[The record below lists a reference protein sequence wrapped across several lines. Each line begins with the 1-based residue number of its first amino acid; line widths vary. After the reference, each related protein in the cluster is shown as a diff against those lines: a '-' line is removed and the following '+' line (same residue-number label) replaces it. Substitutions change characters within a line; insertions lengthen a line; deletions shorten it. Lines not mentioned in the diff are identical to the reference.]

1 MKQSSPLRLPR
12 LLPALSLLAACAL
25 LVCLPAA
32 RTQAFGWPNNNDS
45 IFPPLA
51 AAKPY
56 INFDG
61 KGFIVKGKR
70 TFIVAG
76 DFHYPRTPRALWRD
90 RLLRIKRAGYNTVQ
104 TYAFWNFHEPREG
117 EFDFSGDKDLNA
129 FLKTVQSL
137 NMYAIVRAGPYIN
150 AEWDTGGLPVWLRF
164 KPGLLPM
171 TDNPQ
176 FYAAVTPYWNK
187 LFPILAANQITK
199 GGPIIMVQLENEH
212 VLPGG
217 VGGGTDLPNAY
228 YKHYY
233 AKARAMGLTVP
244 LFFSGLNHNDD
255 PAGDTP
261 FDTSQRTSPWYS
273 TEFWTGWVGRYGVDP
288 ERGKKLE
295 RTTWKVIAF
304 GGAGY
309 THYTM
314 AGGTDFE
321 TWNNDEQAAS
331 YDFGSPIGQTGDL
344 RDDYYFCK
352 RAAMF
357 ATSMAPVLS
366 NSVAAAGGGGIV
378 PTDPRL
384 QITKRT
390 GKAGE
395 ILFLD
400 NRTGEAIK
408 TQVKLANGKVF
419 PEAGP
424 VTLAP
429 GEIMPMVKGFPVT
442 PGVNLTLGAAR
453 ILGIAQSG
461 PMTTLI
467 VYGPAGEPAEL
478 HFAAAKAKIVQ
489 QPVSSKPL
497 QVSPEMVLW
506 RGAIPAAMPSSSV
519 FKVGP
524 RLVRVLAM
532 TTNMADRTWFLKDDA
547 LIACGPDYVSE
558 VNETPKGLRLD
569 TERRGL
575 GPASASSRPA
585 LLYTATV
592 AAPVK
597 LVSVP
602 VPGTRPAPVTA
613 PALAPWRRDAA
624 NPEAQTPYSD
634 KSWKAST
641 EPLPMGADGDYSN
654 YAWYRTS
661 VTVPKAGQ
669 YQLNL
674 SDAGDWV
681 SVFVNGK
688 HADSDGPRTRYQS
701 AAPRRLLTTL
711 NAGKNTLAFLTAH
724 YGRNKL
730 FNYYGPLTTI
740 DAKGISGPVAL
751 SPPSATAGA
760 QISAFRWQLDTQAPL
775 DSDTKA
781 FPTLDT
787 SGAEWQDTD
796 NYKDVFNAKEGWAW
810 YRATLPDISG
820 PHRHLHFSSIDDY
833 GIVFLSG
840 KQIDPNVAIN
850 ADRDVSLDDAW
861 KEGGPNVLAV
871 AVHNTGGGGNLGAIR
886 LDADLPPGVNIPGW
900 KMRGG
905 VVMPAASS
913 ADWTAA
919 APTAAANA
927 PAFYATTFQAVAPGP
942 IGPYPVLRL
951 AMTGMSRGFVWLNGR
966 NLGRYPEKSPVEGV
980 YLPPSL
986 LRPTGNHLVVFDEDG
1001 AAPAGMHLLVEAAA
1015 SRVGVVLA
1023 PTGKTP

>member
-1 MKQSSPLRLPR
+1 MKQFFGSRVPRRLPT
-12 LLPALSLLAACAL
+12 LLPLALIALLLA
-25 LVCLPAA
+25 LPAT

-61 KGFIVKGKR
+61 KGFIIKGKR

-76 DFHYPRTPRALWRD
+76 DMHYPRTPRALWLD

-117 EFDFSGDKDLNA
+117 QFDFTGDKDLDA
-129 FLKTVQSL
+129 FLKTVKSL
-137 NMYAIVRAGPYIN
+137 NMYAIVRAGPYVN

-164 KPGLLPM
+164 KSGLLPM
-171 TDNPQ
+171 TDNAQ

-233 AKARAMGLTVP
+233 AKARAMGLTIP

-255 PAGDTP
+255 PAGDSP

-288 ERGKKLE
+288 DRGKKLE

-314 AGGTDFE
+314 AGGTDFD

-357 ATSMAPVLS
+357 ATSMAPILA
-366 NSVAAAGGGGIV
+366 NSVAAAGGGGAA

-384 QITKRT
+384 QITSRK
-390 GKAGE
+390 GKAGQ

-408 TQVKLANGKVF
+408 TQIKMADGKVF
-419 PEAGP
+419 PAAGP

-429 GEIMPMVKGFPVT
+429 GEIMPVIKGFPVL
-442 PGVNLTLGAAR
+442 PGVNLTLGAGR
-453 ILGIAQSG
+453 ILGVAQSG

-467 VYGPAGEPAEL
+467 VYGAAGEPAEM
-478 HFAAAKAKIVQ
+478 HFAAAGAKIVQ
-489 QPVSSKPL
+489 QPVGKPL
-497 QVSPEMVLW
+497 TVTPDMVLW
-506 RGAIPAAMPSSSV
+506 RATIPATTPSASV
-519 FKVGP
+519 FKVGT

-532 TTNMADRTWFLKDDA
+532 TTERADRTWLLKDDS
-547 LIACGPDYVSE
+547 LIACGPDYVGE
-558 VNETPKGLRLD
+558 VQDTPQGLRLD

-575 GPASASSRPA
+575 GPAPKPAMPA
-585 LLYTATV
+585 LLYTASVGAPFPMMPV
-592 AAPVK
+592 A
-597 LVSVP
+597 
-602 VPGTRPAPVTA
+602 VPGTHPILATA
-613 PALAPWRRDAA
+613 PALAPWRVDAA
-624 NPEAQTPYSD
+624 VPEAQTGFDD
-634 KSWKAST
+634 KGWKVSPA
-641 EPLPMGADGDYSN
+641 PLAMGADGDYSA

-661 VTVPKAGQ
+661 VTVPKAGD

-681 SVFVNGK
+681 TVFVNGK
-688 HADSDGPRTRYQS
+688 RASSDGPRTRYQN
-701 AAPRRLLTTL
+701 AAPRRLVVPLT
-711 NAGKNTLAFLTAH
+711 AGKNALAFLTAH

-730 FNYYGPLTTI
+730 FNYYGLLDTI
-740 DAKGISGPVAL
+740 DAKGISGPVSL
-751 SPPSATAGA
+751 SPPSGTVGA
-760 QISAFRWQLDTQAPL
+760 QITAFREQLDPQAPL

-781 FPTLDT
+781 SPTLDT
-787 SGAEWQDTD
+787 SGKDWQDTD
-796 NYKDVFNAKEGWAW
+796 NYKDVFNGTAAWAW
-810 YRATLPDISG
+810 YRATLPEISG
-820 PHRHLHFSSIDDY
+820 PHRHLHFTSIDDY
-833 GIVFLSG
+833 GVVFLNG

-871 AVHNTGGGGNLGAIR
+871 AVHNTGGGGNLGEVR
-886 LDADLPPGVNIPGW
+886 LEADLPPGKNIAGW
-900 KMRGG
+900 KMHGG
-905 VVMPAASS
+905 VVMPSWNAAVWKPN
-913 ADWTAA
+913 APAA
-919 APTAAANA
+919 APGV
-927 PAFYATTFQAVAPGP
+927 PAFYATTFQAVQPGP
-942 IGPYPVLRL
+942 VGPYPVLRL
-951 AMTGMSRGFVWLNGR
+951 SMTGMSRGFVWLNGR

-986 LRPTGNHLVVFDEDG
+986 LRPGGNHLVVFDEDG
-1001 AAPAGMHLLVEAAA
+1001 AAPGQMHVIVEAVA

-1023 PTGKTP
+1023 PAGKMP

>member
-1 MKQSSPLRLPR
+1 MTQSFPLRLPH
-12 LLPALSLLAACAL
+12 LLPTLLPLALMALLLA
-25 LVCLPAA
+25 LPAA

-61 KGFIVKGKR
+61 KGFIIKGKR

-76 DFHYPRTPRALWRD
+76 DMHYPRTPRALWRD

-117 EFDFSGDKDLNA
+117 QFDFSGDKDLDA
-129 FLKTVQSL
+129 FLKTVKSL

-171 TDNPQ
+171 TDNAQ

-233 AKARAMGLTVP
+233 AKARSMGMTVP

-255 PAGDTP
+255 PAGDSP

-288 ERGKKLE
+288 DRGKKLE

-314 AGGTDFE
+314 AGGTDFD

-357 ATSMAPVLS
+357 ATSLAPILA
-366 NSVAAAGGGGIV
+366 NSLAAAGGGGSM

-400 NRTGEAIK
+400 NRTGEAVK
-408 TQVKLANGKVF
+408 TQIKMPDGKVF
-419 PEAGP
+419 PAAGP

-429 GEIMPMVKGFPVT
+429 GEIMPVVKGFPLV
-442 PGVNLTLGAAR
+442 PGVTLTLSAAR

-467 VYGPAGEPAEL
+467 VYGAAGEPAEL
-478 HFAAAKAKIVQ
+478 HFAAAGAKIIQ
-489 QPVSSKPL
+489 QPVGKPL
-497 QVSPEMVLW
+497 TMTPGRVVLKT
-506 RGAIPAAMPSSSV
+506 AIPATTPSVSV
-519 FKVGP
+519 FKVGS

-532 TTNMADRTWFLKDDA
+532 TTELADRTWFLKDDA
-547 LIACGPDYVSE
+547 LIACGPDYVGE
-558 VNETPKGLRLD
+558 VQDTPKGLRLD
-569 TERRGL
+569 TEQRGL
-575 GPASASSRPA
+575 GPDPNPALPA
-585 LLYTATV
+585 LLYTDTG
-592 AAPVK
+592 AAPAK
-597 LVSVP
+597 LVSAA
-602 VPGTRPAPVTA
+602 VPGPRLAPATA
-613 PALAPWRRDAA
+613 PALTAWRVEVS
-624 NPEAQTPYSD
+624 NPEAQPGLTD
-634 KSWKAST
+634 TKWKASAA
-641 EPLPMGADGDYSN
+641 PLPMGADGDYSA

-661 VTVPKAGQ
+661 VTVPKAGD

-681 SVFVNGK
+681 SAFVNGK
-688 HADSDGPRTRYQS
+688 HAASDGPRTRYQS
-701 AAPRRLLTTL
+701 AAPRRLVVSLV
-711 NAGKNTLAFLTAH
+711 AGKNTVAFLTAH

-730 FNYYGPLTTI
+730 FNYYDSLTTI
-740 DAKGISGPVAL
+740 DAKGISGPVTL
-751 SPPSATAGA
+751 SPPSGTAGA
-760 QISAFRWQLDTQAPL
+760 QITAFRWHLDPQAPL

-781 FPTLDT
+781 SPTLDT
-787 SGAEWQDTD
+787 SGAEWQDAD
-796 NYKDVFNAKEGWAW
+796 NSKDVFNSAAGWAW
-810 YRATLPDISG
+810 YRAILPDISG
-820 PHRHLHFSSIDDY
+820 PHRHLHFTSIDDY
-833 GIVFLSG
+833 GIVFLNG
-840 KQIDPNVAIN
+840 EQIDPNVAIN
-850 ADRDVSLDDAW
+850 ADRDVSLDEAW

-871 AVHNTGGGGNLGAIR
+871 AVHNTGGPGSIGALR
-886 LDADLPPGVNIPGW
+886 LDTALPPGETIAGW

-905 VVMPAASS
+905 VVLPAAGSPG
-913 ADWTAA
+913 WKPT

-927 PAFYATTFQAVAPGP
+927 PAFYATTFQAAAPGP
-942 IGPYPVLRL
+942 VGPHPVLRL
-951 AMTGMSRGFVWLNGR
+951 SMAGMSRGFVWLNGR

-986 LRPTGNHLVVFDEDG
+986 LRPTGNRLVVFDEDG
-1001 AAPAGMHLLVEAAA
+1001 AAPVGMHLIVEAVA

-1023 PTGKTP
+1023 PAK

>member
-1 MKQSSPLRLPR
+1 MKQFFCSRPR
-12 LLPALSLLAACAL
+12 LLPTLLPLALIALLLA
-25 LVCLPAA
+25 LPAA
-32 RTQAFGWPNNNDS
+32 RTQAFGWPDNNDS
-45 IFPPLA
+45 IFPPLP

-61 KGFIVKGKR
+61 KGFIIHGKR
-70 TFIVAG
+70 TFIVSG
-76 DFHYPRTPRALWRD
+76 ELQYPRTPRAEWRD

-117 EFDFSGDKDLNA
+117 QFDFSGDKDLNA

-137 NMYAIVRAGPYIN
+137 GMYAIVRAGPYIN

-217 VGGGTDLPNAY
+217 VGGGTDMPNAY

-255 PAGDTP
+255 PAGDSP

-288 ERGKKLE
+288 DRGKKLE
-295 RTTWKVIAF
+295 RTTWKVIAY

-314 AGGTDFE
+314 AGGTDFD

-331 YDFGSPIGQTGDL
+331 YDFGSPIGQGGDL

-357 ATSMAPVLS
+357 ATSFAPILA
-366 NSVAAAGGGGIV
+366 NSVAAAGGGGAA

-384 QITKRT
+384 QITQRM
-390 GKAGE
+390 GPAGT

-400 NRTGEAIK
+400 NRTGEAVK
-408 TQVKLANGKVF
+408 TQIKMANGKVF
-419 PEAGP
+419 PAAGP

-429 GEIMPMVKGFPVT
+429 GEIMPVVKGFPLL
-442 PGVNLTLGAAR
+442 PGVNLTLGAGR

-461 PMTTLI
+461 PMTTLV
-467 VYGPAGEPAEL
+467 VYGAAGEPTEL
-478 HFAAAKAKIVQ
+478 HFAAANAKIVQ
-489 QPVSSKPL
+489 QPAGKPL
-497 QVSPEMVLW
+497 TVTADMVLL
-506 RGAIPAAMPSSSV
+506 RTAIPAAAPSESV
-519 FKVGP
+519 FKVGS

-532 TTNMADRTWFLKDDA
+532 TTDRANRTWFLKDDA
-547 LIACGPDYVSE
+547 LIACGPDYVGE
-558 VNETPKGLRLD
+558 VSDSPKGLRLD
-569 TERRGL
+569 TERPGL
-575 GPASASSRPA
+575 GPATASALPA
-585 LLYTATV
+585 LLYTAAV
-592 AAPVK
+592 GAPAS

-602 VPGTRPAPVTA
+602 VLGTHPASATA
-613 PALAPWRRDAA
+613 PALTAWRVDASD
-624 NPEAQTPYSD
+624 PEAQPGLD
-634 KSWKAST
+634 DAKWKASP
-641 EPLPMGADGDYSN
+641 EPLSMGADGDYSA

-661 VTVPKAGQ
+661 VTVPKAGD
-669 YQLNL
+669 YQINL

-681 SVFVNGK
+681 SVFVNGR
-688 HADSDGPRTRYQS
+688 HASSDGPQTRYRS
-701 AAPRRLLTTL
+701 PAPRRLIVPL
-711 NAGKNTLAFLTAH
+711 AEGKNTVAFLSAH

-730 FNYYGPLTTI
+730 FNYYDSLAAI
-740 DAKGISGPVAL
+740 DAKGISGPVSL
-751 SPPSATAGA
+751 SPPSGSAGG
-760 QISAFRWQLDTQAPL
+760 QITAFRWQADDQAPL
-775 DSDTKA
+775 DSDKKA
-781 FPTLDT
+781 SPTLDT
-787 SGAEWQDTD
+787 SGADWHDTD
-796 NYKDVFNAKEGWAW
+796 NSKDVFDGQPGWAW
-810 YRATLPDISG
+810 YRTTLPDISG
-820 PHRHLHFSSIDDY
+820 PHRHLHFTSIDDY
-833 GIVFLSG
+833 GVIYLNG
-840 KQIDPNVAIN
+840 KQIDPNMPIN
-850 ADRDVSLDDAW
+850 ADRDVSLDAAW

-871 AVHNTGGGGNLGAIR
+871 AVRNTGGPGNIGAIR
-886 LDADLPPGVNIPGW
+886 LDTDLPPGENIAGW

-905 VVMPAASS
+905 VVLPAWNA
-913 ADWTAA
+913 ATWKPGDPAA
-919 APTAAANA
+919 APGS
-927 PAFYATTFQAVAPGP
+927 PAFYAATFQAVPPGP
-942 IGPYPVLRL
+942 AGPDPVLRL
-951 AMTGMSRGFVWLNGR
+951 SMTGMSRGFVWLNGR
-966 NLGRYPEKSPVEGV
+966 NLGRYPEKSPVDGV

-986 LRPTGNHLVVFDEDG
+986 LRPGGNHLVVFDEDG
-1001 AAPAGMHLLVEAAA
+1001 NAPGQMHILVESAA

-1023 PTGKTP
+1023 PASAAKH

>member
-1 MKQSSPLRLPR
+1 MKQFSRLRLPR
-12 LLPALSLLAACAL
+12 LLPTLLPLALMALLLA
-25 LVCLPAA
+25 LPAA

-45 IFPPLA
+45 IFPPLP

-61 KGFIVKGKR
+61 KGFIIKGKR

-76 DFHYPRTPRALWRD
+76 DMHYPRTPRALWRD
-90 RLLRIKRAGYNTVQ
+90 RLLKIKRAGYNTVQ
-104 TYAFWNFHEPREG
+104 TYAFWNYHEPREG
-117 EFDFSGDKDLNA
+117 QFDFTGEKDLDA
-129 FLKTVQSL
+129 FLKTVKSL

-187 LFPILAANQITK
+187 LFPILAANQITH

-233 AKARAMGLTVP
+233 AKARAMGLTIP

-255 PAGDTP
+255 PAGDSP

-273 TEFWTGWVGRYGVDP
+273 TEFWTGWVARYGVDP

-314 AGGTDFE
+314 AGGTDFD

-366 NSVAAAGGGGIV
+366 NSLAAAGGAGAA

-384 QITKRT
+384 QITQRT
-390 GKAGE
+390 GKAGQ

-408 TQVKLANGKVF
+408 TQIKMPNGKVY
-419 PEAGP
+419 PVAGP
-424 VTLAP
+424 MTLAP
-429 GEIMPMVKGFPVT
+429 GEIMPVVKGFPVT

-461 PMTTLI
+461 PMTTLVI
-467 VYGPAGEPAEL
+467 YGPAGEPAEL
-478 HFAAAKAKIVQ
+478 HFAAANAKIMQ
-489 QPVSSKPL
+489 QTAGSKAL
-497 QVSPEMVLW
+497 TATTDRVLW
-506 RGAIPAAMPSSSV
+506 RGTIPAATPSASV
-519 FKVGP
+519 FKVGT

-532 TTNMADRTWFLKDDA
+532 STDRADRTWFLKDDA
-547 LIACGPDYVSE
+547 LIACGPDYVGE
-558 VNETPKGLRLD
+558 VNETPQGLRLD

-575 GPASASSRPA
+575 GPASARPA

-592 AAPVK
+592 AAPAK
-597 LVSVP
+597 LISVP
-602 VPGTRPAPVTA
+602 VPGTRPDPATA
-613 PALAPWRRDAA
+613 PALTPWRVDAA
-624 NPEAQTPYSD
+624 NPEAQTAYSD
-634 KSWKAST
+634 AKWKTSP
-641 EPLPMGADGDYSN
+641 EPLPIGADGDFSN
-654 YAWYRTS
+654 YAWYRTT
-661 VTVPKAGQ
+661 VTVPKAGD

-681 SVFVNGK
+681 SAFVNGK
-688 HADSDGPRTRYQS
+688 HADSNGPTTRYQS
-701 AAPRRLLTTL
+701 ATPRRLLVPL
-711 NAGKNTLAFLTAH
+711 VEGKNTVAFLTAH

-730 FNYYGPLTTI
+730 FNYYGPLDTI
-740 DAKGISGPVAL
+740 DAKGISGPVSL
-751 SPPSATAGA
+751 SPPSGTAGA
-760 QISAFRWQLDTQAPL
+760 QVTKFRWQLDPQAPL
-775 DSDTKA
+775 DSDAKA
-781 FPTLDT
+781 SPTLNT
-787 SGAEWQDTD
+787 TGADWQDTD
-796 NYKDVFNAKEGWAW
+796 NDKDVFNATAGWAW
-810 YRATLPDISG
+810 YRTTLPDISG

-833 GIVFLSG
+833 GIVFLNG
-840 KQIDPNVAIN
+840 KQIDPNVPIN
-850 ADRDVSLDDAW
+850 ADRDVSLDEAW

-871 AVHNTGGGGNLGAIR
+871 AVHNTGGPGNIGAVR
-886 LDADLPPGVNIPGW
+886 LDTDLPPGENISGW

-905 VVMPAASS
+905 VVLPAVSS
-913 ADWTAA
+913 PEWTAA
-919 APTAAANA
+919 VPTAAANA
-927 PAFYATTFQAVAPGP
+927 PAFYATTFEAVAPGP
-942 IGPYPVLRL
+942 VGPYPVLRL
-951 AMTGMSRGFVWLNGR
+951 STQGMSRGFVWLNGR

-986 LRPTGNHLVVFDEDG
+986 LRSTGNHLVVFDEDG
-1001 AAPAGMHLLVEAAA
+1001 AAPAGMHIIVEAAA

-1023 PTGKTP
+1023 PAK

>member
-1 MKQSSPLRLPR
+1 MKQSFRLRLPR
-12 LLPALSLLAACAL
+12 LLPALLLLTLMAL
-25 LVCLPAA
+25 LVALPAA

-45 IFPPLA
+45 IFPPLP

-61 KGFIVKGKR
+61 RGFIIKGKR

-104 TYAFWNFHEPREG
+104 TYAFWNYHEPREG
-117 EFDFSGDKDLNA
+117 QFDFSGDKDLDA

-187 LFPILAANQITK
+187 LFPILAANQITR
-199 GGPIIMVQLENEH
+199 GGPLILVQLENEH

-233 AKARAMGLTVP
+233 AKARAMGLTIP

-255 PAGDTP
+255 PAGDSP

-288 ERGKKLE
+288 ARGKKLE

-314 AGGTDFE
+314 AGGTDFD

-331 YDFGSPIGQTGDL
+331 YDFGSPIGQAGDL
-344 RDDYYFCK
+344 RDDYYLCK
-352 RAAMF
+352 QAAMF
-357 ATSMAPVLS
+357 ATSFAPILS
-366 NSVAAAGGGGIV
+366 NSIAAAGGGGAA

-384 QITKRT
+384 QITQRT
-390 GKAGE
+390 GKAGK

-400 NRTGEAIK
+400 NRTGAPVK
-408 TQVKLANGKVF
+408 TQIKMADGKVF
-419 PEAGP
+419 PAAGP

-429 GEIMPMVKGFPVT
+429 GEIMPVVKGFPLA

-467 VYGPAGEPAEL
+467 VYGPAGEPAEM
-478 HFAAAKAKIVQ
+478 HFATANAKIIQ
-489 QPVSSKPL
+489 QPASKALTVIPD
-497 QVSPEMVLW
+497 MVLL
-506 RGAIPAAMPSSSV
+506 RTAIPAATPSVSI
-519 FKVGP
+519 FKVGS

-532 TTNMADRTWFLKDDA
+532 TTNRADRTWLLKDDS
-547 LIACGPDYVSE
+547 LIACGPDYVGE
-558 VNETPKGLRLD
+558 VNDILNRPYLE

-575 GPASASSRPA
+575 GPASALPA

-592 AAPVK
+592 AAPAP
-597 LVSVP
+597 LVSVAVPESRP
-602 VPGTRPAPVTA
+602 VPATA
-613 PALAPWRRDAA
+613 PALAAWRVDASD
-624 NPEAQTPYSD
+624 PEAQTAYKDSH
-634 KSWKAST
+634 WKAST
-641 EPLPMGADGDYSN
+641 KPLAMGTDGDYSA

-661 VTVPKAGQ
+661 VTVPKAGD

-681 SVFVNGK
+681 TVFVNGR
-688 HADSDGPRTRYQS
+688 HASSDGPRTRYQS
-701 AAPRRLLTTL
+701 PAPRRLIVPL
-711 NAGKNTLAFLTAH
+711 AEGKNTVAFLTAH

-730 FNYYGPLTTI
+730 FNYYDSLATI
-740 DAKGISGPVAL
+740 DAKGISGPVSL
-751 SPPSATAGA
+751 SPPSGTAGS
-760 QISAFRWQLDTQAPL
+760 QITAFRWQADDKAPL
-775 DSDTKA
+775 DSDAKA
-781 FPTLDT
+781 LPTLDT
-787 SGAEWQDTD
+787 SGADWHDTNNTD
-796 NYKDVFNAKEGWAW
+796 DVFNGQPGWAW

-820 PHRHLHFSSIDDY
+820 PHRHLNFTSIDDY
-833 GIVFLSG
+833 GIVFLNG
-840 KQIDPNVAIN
+840 KQIDPNVPIN
-850 ADRDVSLDDAW
+850 ANRDVTLDEAW

-871 AVHNTGGGGNLGAIR
+871 AVRNTGGPGSIGAIR
-886 LDADLPPGVNIPGW
+886 LDTDLPPGENIAGW
-900 KMRGG
+900 KLRGG
-905 VVMPAASS
+905 VVLPAWNS
-913 ADWTAA
+913 AQWRPTAPAA
-919 APTAAANA
+919 APGV
-927 PAFYATTFQAVAPGP
+927 PAFYATTFQAVQPGP
-942 IGPYPVLRL
+942 VGPDPVLRL
-951 AMTGMSRGFVWLNGR
+951 SMTGMSRGFVWLNGR

-980 YLPPSL
+980 YLLPSL
-986 LRPTGNHLVVFDEDG
+986 LRPGGNRLVVFDEDG
-1001 AAPAGMHLLVEAAA
+1001 AAPAGMHITVEAVA
-1015 SRVGVVLA
+1015 SRVGMVLA
-1023 PTGKTP
+1023 PAK